1 MTKRAKIHAVI
12 VNHNTSAYVEL
23 ALRSL
28 HKRHADDLDL
38 AITIV
43 DNASTDDTS
52 SLLAYA
58 DDRGIPVRQSGFT
71 TDTASNSH
79 GEVLRQF
86 VLDHPDCDDYLFLDA
101 DICFLEDD
109 TIHAMLAELTTAE
122 DAFAVGVRQTWDGQ
136 DEIPA
141 DIHQAIYYNRLH
153 PCCALVRNTPL
164 FRQVTDEIG
173 FTGVKYCWVDGEKYL
188 DTFELM
194 TRVMKTHGLRHLIS
208 PKMVYH
214 FFSVSYDDRWM
225 ESKNQRRDAL
235 LASLR

>member
-153 PCCALVRNTPL
+153 PCCAGAEHAALPPGDRRDRL
-164 FRQVTDEIG
+164 HRRQILLGRRRKVP
-173 FTGVKYCWVDGEKYL
+173 
-188 DTFELM
+188 
-194 TRVMKTHGLRHLIS
+194 RHLRVNDTGDEDPRPAPLDLAENGLS
-208 PKMVYH
+208 LL
-214 FFSVSYDDRWM
+214 
-225 ESKNQRRDAL
+225 QRL
-235 LASLR
+235 LRRSLDGK